1 MAVPPGGNS
10 RQDEGTAR
18 KHRAQTAVWESPGY
32 GESYK
37 GNTSREAETTYGLY
51 GRG

>member
-1 MAVPPGGNS
+1 MAVPPGGEFAAG
-10 RQDEGTAR
+10 RG
-18 KHRAQTAVWESPGY
+18 HRSEAQGPNGSVGSPGY